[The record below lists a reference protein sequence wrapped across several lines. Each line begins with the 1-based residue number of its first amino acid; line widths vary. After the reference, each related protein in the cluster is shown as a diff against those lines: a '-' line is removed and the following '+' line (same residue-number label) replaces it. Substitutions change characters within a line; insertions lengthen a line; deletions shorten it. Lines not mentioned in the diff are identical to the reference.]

1 MALDLTKPLVLK
13 SKQVKS
19 FKTAPWRWWWGDGVL
34 SVSAK
39 AAGEWSKQSKVKG
52 LWGMT
57 HQFSS
62 SVCSTSAPLK
72 APVTTGIL
80 QQLPPRP
87 HTVSHMGCNSR
98 LWHRPAPNPVC
109 EHRSRSQKLHS
120 LFFLCFAEKCHHW
133 TFRNCWYGT
142 VVMQS
147 AETLKCTALTQIIF
161 RDMNVTFPAFIS
173 FLFQFWVVS
182 NEHDGVFLYL
192 FLSQCLHFAAAAPN
206 VTRRTG
212 ADSQHLNLWKCRTT
226 SKLATCSLR
235 QKGSKHK
242 CTTSIL
248 SLLKV
253 RQFT

>member
-1 MALDLTKPLVLK
+1 MVVGGRCPVCC
-13 SKQVKS
+13 
-19 FKTAPWRWWWGDGVL
+19 
-34 SVSAK
+34 AK

-109 EHRSRSQKLHS
+109 EHRGRSQKLHS
-120 LFFLCFAEKCHHW
+120 LSFYFAEKCHHW

-173 FLFQFWVVS
+173 FFFS
-182 NEHDGVFLYL
+182 FGL
-192 FLSQCLHFAAAAPN
+192 FLMNMMEFFSACSCLS
-206 VTRRTG
+206 VST
-212 ADSQHLNLWKCRTT
+212 
-226 SKLATCSLR
+226 
-235 QKGSKHK
+235 
-242 CTTSIL
+242 
-248 SLLKV
+248 SLLQLLTSHAGQVLILNTWTSENVAQPQNSLSTLTRYDKRLQAQV
-253 RQFT
+253 YHKYT